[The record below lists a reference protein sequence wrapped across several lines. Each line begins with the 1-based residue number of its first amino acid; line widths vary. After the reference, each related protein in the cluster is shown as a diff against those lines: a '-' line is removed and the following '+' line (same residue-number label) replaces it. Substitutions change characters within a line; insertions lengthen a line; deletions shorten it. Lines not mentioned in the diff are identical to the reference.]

1 MGVPVT
7 GDGPLVAA
15 ARDGDDDAYAR
26 LFDRHAPVVMSFCRR
41 GLGSAAEAEDALQ
54 ETFIRAHDRL
64 GQLDDGD
71 RFRPWLY
78 AIARHVCSERRRAL
92 LRRRKHEAAAMTTA
106 SRAREDGAASG
117 GAPCAARSEALDRL
131 SRSIDRLGDRE
142 RLAIHLYYLDADPVR
157 AAAEAL
163 GVSRSGYYK
172 LLARAR
178 AQLAALLGE
187 MQPS

>member
-1 MGVPVT
+1 MRDSVT
-7 GDGPLVAA
+7 GDGPLVAL

-41 GLGSAAEAEDALQ
+41 DLRSSADAEDALQ

-64 GQLDDGD
+64 AQLDDGAG
-71 RFRPWLY
+71 FRPWLY
-78 AIARHVCSERRRAL
+78 AIARRVCSERRRAL
-92 LRRRKHEAAAMTTA
+92 LRRRKHEAAAMAMTNGA
-106 SRAREDGAASG
+106 VCDGEAA
-117 GAPCAARSEALDRL
+117 PQCAARREAMEHL

-142 RLAIHLYYLDADPVR
+142 RLAIHLHYLDADPVR

>member
-1 MGVPVT
+1 MRDSVT
-7 GDGPLVAA
+7 GDGPLVAL

-41 GLGSAAEAEDALQ
+41 DLGSSADAEDALQ

-64 GQLDDGD
+64 AQLDDGAA
-71 RFRPWLY
+71 FRPWLY
-78 AIARHVCSERRRAL
+78 AIARRVCSERRRAL
-92 LRRRKHEAAAMTTA
+92 LRRRKHEGAAMA
-106 SRAREDGAASG
+106 MAMRNGAVSDAEPAGAA
-117 GAPCAARSEALDRL
+117 RREAMERL
-131 SRSIDRLGDRE
+131 SRSIDRLGERE

-178 AQLAALLGE
+178 VQLAALLGE